1 MNQEKIKLILEHV
14 KTKSKTLNELIELIE
29 YLLAGHP
36 PIIDSDMMEILNSEK
51 IKLLEYFHRDL
62 SSVKDWSIQEI
73 THLFEKFTNDQN
85 IKLIDI
91 AKPLRIVL
99 TGRIVPTG
107 IYELI
112 YALGKEDTLTRI
124 SQHLYK

>member
-1 MNQEKIKLILEHV
+1 MQV
-14 KTKSKTLNELIELIE
+14 
-29 YLLAGHP
+29 
-36 PIIDSDMMEILNSEK
+36 EILTPVSSIYSGNADSVSLPGLDGVFQVLNGHASIISSLKKGE
-51 IKLLEYFHRDL
+51 INMSL
-62 SSVKDWSIQEI
+62 SDKFDA
-73 THLFEKFTNDQN
+73 EKFTSDQN

>member
-1 MNQEKIKLILEHV
+1 
-14 KTKSKTLNELIELIE
+14 
-29 YLLAGHP
+29 
-36 PIIDSDMMEILNSEK
+36 MMEHLNSEK
-51 IKLLEYFHRDL
+51 IKLLDFFYRDL
-62 SSVKDWSIQEI
+62 SSIRDWSIQEI
-73 THLFEKFTNDQN
+73 TYLFEKFTNDQN